1 MLFRS
6 VTVNGVEM
14 TAQTSYL
21 GTTTLPVGVF
31 GGDAET
37 LTFEVEVTFPELP
50 LLPVT
55 DVRSVDVE

>member
-1 MLFRS
+1 
-6 VTVNGVEM
+6 M
-14 TAQTSYL
+14 TAETSYL

-31 GGDAET
+31 GGDAGT

-55 DVRSVDVE
+55 DARTVDVE